1 MRRGIA
7 TSEADAHLEVA
18 SRTDR
23 GVSAR
28 ANALALRS
36 DLSGPNLLRSLNGL
50 SPELFFTAAVR
61 LADDARV
68 RSAVRRVYRYYE
80 AATAPD
86 LARWRGAARR
96 FVGTVDARSF
106 GRGLG
111 AGAPVWRDVESV
123 TVDPVDGGLQ
133 IEVRAPSFVWGM
145 VRKIV
150 AALREHDAGR
160 LPLARLEGALRGRER
175 LTLPLAEPEPLV
187 LYEVEYPFPWTVRWR
202 GPTRHQVRYLDSIRS
217 GLWQRSRVLRD
228 LEPGPPS
235 AEAGGGL

>member
-7 TSEADAHLEVA
+7 ESEAGAHLEVA

-50 SPELFFTAAVR
+50 SPELFFTAAAR
-61 LADDARV
+61 LADEVRV
-68 RSAVRRVYRYYE
+68 RSAARRVYRYYE

-86 LARWRGAARR
+86 LARWREAARR
-96 FVGTVDARSF
+96 FAGTLDARSF

-123 TVDPVDGGLQ
+123 TVDLVDGGLQ
-133 IEVRAPSFVWGM
+133 VEVRAPSFVWGM

-160 LPLARLEGALRGRER
+160 LPLDRLELALRGRER

-202 GPTRHQVRYLDSIRS
+202 GPTRHQVRYLDSTRS
-217 GLWQRSRVLRD
+217 GLWQRGRVLRD
-228 LEPGPPS
+228 LEPEPPP
-235 AEAGGGL
+235 A

>member
-7 TSEADAHLEVA
+7 ESEAGAHLEVA

-50 SPELFFTAAVR
+50 SPELFFTAAAR
-61 LADDARV
+61 LPDDVRV

-80 AATAPD
+80 AGAAPD
-86 LARWRGAARR
+86 LARWREAARR
-96 FVGTVDARSF
+96 FAGTLDARSF

-111 AGAPVWRDVESV
+111 TGAPVWRDVESV

-133 IEVRAPSFVWGM
+133 VEVRAPSFVWGM

-160 LPLARLEGALRGRER
+160 LPLARLELALRGRER

-187 LYEVEYPFPWTVRWR
+187 LYEVEYPFPWTIRWR
-202 GPTRHQVRYLDSIRS
+202 GPTRHQVRYLDSTRS
-217 GLWQRSRVLRD
+217 GLWQQSRVLRD
-228 LEPGPPS
+228 LEPEPPPS
-235 AEAGGGL
+235 